1 VSRRRTVVA
10 AVAAVAVLAMILVLS
25 NPEENRYDRP
35 PLDPRGTGPGGVA
48 ALVELLRAEGAQVRI
63 GGTPDE
69 RDDVVLQLRD
79 TFSGEA
85 ADGLRRWLRTG
96 GTLVTADPYGGYI
109 DSTMPTQRTAL
120 EPGACELTAI
130 RDDVRLD
137 PGLPTSLTPA
147 PNSSECFTSAD
158 GAGLTVTRAG
168 AGLVVALSSSV
179 TFTNEVLGRADNA
192 VLATV
197 LLVPNRGVRIRVLD
211 PNRYVS
217 DDEVGDGTV
226 LGALPLRG
234 SQAVTQA
241 VIAFLAVA
249 LIRGRRLGRPV
260 DEDLPVPLPAAD
272 LVLAS
277 GHLLDR
283 NDDATDAA
291 ERLRR
296 RARRDLGVATGL
308 GADPHPGE
316 LLTLLRD
323 RAGLDRDLIERAL
336 VHPVRDRGDL
346 VAVSAD
352 LDRLRTELF
361 R

>member
-1 VSRRRTVVA
+1 MRRRRTVLG
-10 AVAAVAVLAMILVLS
+10 VLAALGVLVAILVLS
-25 NPEENRYDRP
+25 SPQEDRYDRP
-35 PLDPRGTGPGGVA
+35 DLDPRGTGPGGLA
-48 ALVELLRAEGAQVRI
+48 ALVELLRAEGAQVRL
-63 GGTPDE
+63 GGQPDD
-69 RDDVVLQLRD
+69 RDDVVLQISD

-85 ADGLRRWLRTG
+85 ADGLEAWVRRG
-96 GTLVTADPYGGYI
+96 GTLVTTDPNAALAADGSFNLTSVTTPGTCEV
-109 DSTMPTQRTAL
+109 DAVRPDTQ
-120 EPGACELTAI
+120 
-130 RDDVRLD
+130 LD
-137 PGLPTSLTPA
+137 PGLTPVFHHGPA
-147 PNSSECFTSAD
+147 ASACFTDGD
-158 GAGLTVTRAG
+158 GAGLVIERAG
-168 AGLVVALSSSV
+168 LGVVASLA
-179 TFTNEVLGRADNA
+179 TPLLFTNELLDRADNA
-192 VLATV
+192 VLAAA

-211 PNRYVS
+211 PHRFVS

-249 LIRGRRLGRPV
+249 LIRGRRLGQPV
-260 DEDLPVPLPAAD
+260 EEELPVPLPASD

-283 NDDATDAA
+283 NDDAADAA

-296 RARRDLGVATGL
+296 RARRDLGLATGL
-308 GADPHPGE
+308 GADPPPDQ
-316 LLTLLRD
+316 LLVLLRD
-323 RAGLDRDLIERAL
+323 RAGIDRDLVDRAL
-336 VHPVRDRGDL
+336 ARPVHSRGDL